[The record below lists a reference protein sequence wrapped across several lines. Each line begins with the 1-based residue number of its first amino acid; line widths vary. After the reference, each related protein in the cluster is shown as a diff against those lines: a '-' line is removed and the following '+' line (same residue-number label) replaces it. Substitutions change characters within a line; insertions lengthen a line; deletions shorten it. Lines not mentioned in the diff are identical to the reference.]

1 MPETELGEVES
12 ANEAL
17 DRADWIVRPDI
28 VLNPR
33 RKETGL
39 IPAIADLE
47 CAIRHKPNR
56 TCCSRKCPPFLPSL
70 VRQISVQPLAQKYFA
85 FAVGQITDLTPR
97 VPPHYRGVSRSSR
110 TRGADAVDAAAS
122 GAQRD
127 AGRVG
132 ERPVSDQT
140 AR

>member
-70 VRQISVQPLAQKYFA
+70 DVSNGFVRCVSIAPAVIGYFA
-85 FAVGQITDLTPR
+85 WGCFRYFCCPVTEASD
-97 VPPHYRGVSRSSR
+97 R
-110 TRGADAVDAAAS
+110 TESHHALA
-122 GAQRD
+122 
-127 AGRVG
+127 
-132 ERPVSDQT
+132 RPT
-140 AR
+140 ACAWRLVQA

>member
-70 VRQISVQPLAQKYFA
+70 V
-85 FAVGQITDLTPR
+85 GQIISTNSRHPVPR
-97 VPPHYRGVSRSSR
+97 
-110 TRGADAVDAAAS
+110 RGAYHDRHERWD
-122 GAQRD
+122 GMRWTRQRFARD
-127 AGRVG
+127 GIAGRVG
-132 ERPVSDQT
+132 ERPVSDQQR
-140 AR
+140 ADERCCSV